1 MSSYMGNYKKK
12 CMCSFHLVW
21 CSLVIIMFVSSLSPY
36 MDLDRH
42 HVNGESSL
50 KLVAFCDADWGSCM
64 DTRRSVSGYF
74 ITLGGSPISW
84 KSKKQLSIS
93 LSSAEAEYRSMRRVV
108 AELTL
113 LNRLIID
120 LGSSPE
126 LPIPVHSNSQA
137 AIHIAKNPVFHEW
150 TKHMELDCH
159 FVRQQY
165 LVGLI
170 SLFYVP
176 ASSQLADL
184 FTKALSGPSHQII
197 LPKLGLLTLP
207 SNLRR
212 GVENENH
219 IKNEEMKE
227 KKKESV
233 LVSMC
238 SKEIQNQGQN
248 KYKGNFP
255 SLGCYGHV
263 GNKPYWK

>member
-1 MSSYMGNYKKK
+1 
-12 CMCSFHLVW
+12 
-21 CSLVIIMFVSSLSPY
+21 
-36 MDLDRH
+36 
-42 HVNGESSL
+42 
-50 KLVAFCDADWGSCM
+50 
-64 DTRRSVSGYF
+64 
-74 ITLGGSPISW
+74 
-84 KSKKQLSIS
+84 
-93 LSSAEAEYRSMRRVV
+93 MRRVV
-108 AELTL
+108 AELTW
-113 LNRLIID
+113 LNRLLID
-120 LGSSPE
+120 LGNPSE
-126 LPIPVHSNSQA
+126 LPIPVHSDSQA
-137 AIHIAKNPVFHEW
+137 AIHIAKNPVFHER
-150 TKHMELDCH
+150 TKHVELDCH

-212 GVENENH
+212 DVENENH
-219 IKNEEMKE
+219 STPLMLPDRIKNEEMKE

-263 GNKPYWK
+263 GNKSYWK